1 MRETTE
7 FARRSAEFEA
17 LNTQILGVSSDSTAT
32 QEKHATQCGAGFP
45 ILSDKGGALAKQLG
59 IASFIGT
66 PKRTTY
72 LLDRKREI
80 VKVFSNVKVDGHA
93 EEVLRAVQ
101 ELQGG
106 RS

>member
-17 LNTQILGVSSDSTAT
+17 LDTQIIGISSDSSET
-32 QEKHATQCGAGFP
+32 QQKHAVQCNAGYP
-45 ILSDKGGALAKQLG
+45 ILSDKGGTLAKQLG
-59 IASFIGT
+59 IASILGT

-72 LLDRKREI
+72 LLDGNRQI
-80 VKVFSNVKVDGHA
+80 VKVFPNVKVDGHA

-101 ELQGG
+101 ELAGG